1 MKQKQM
7 VLANAALLIGFAT
20 AFPSQAASL
29 QDAVTNTLVTNPQ
42 VMQWVNERRARDQEV
57 LKAKAGYKPKVD
69 LNAGVGYEWSDN
81 PSTRGADGQGNSEA
95 MTRTELELMLRQM
108 VYDGD
113 ATKSEVER
121 QQARVKSSSR
131 KIAGVAQDTALRAVE
146 TYLELLKQQELLELA
161 RDNLDAHV
169 RIYDQIR
176 LRSESGVGR
185 KADLAQIEGRVALA
199 KSNVVAAKNNVN
211 EAEANYRR
219 VTGVASDQLQR
230 PEGLGNLL
238 PATVEEA
245 VAKGLEVHPTL
256 MSAQADVEATQ
267 AQHRAAKHNHRPRF
281 DIEVGRTWN
290 NDLDGVDGRNEDF
303 TAMLRMRWNL
313 YNGGYD
319 DARVEETAHLI
330 NESMDVQNNT
340 GREVE
345 ESVRLSW
352 TSYEATKSQ
361 LNFLKKHMESSK
373 NTREAYAKQFNIGQR
388 TLLDLLDTENE
399 VFESSSAHTV
409 ADYTNLYAQYRIL
422 TGMGILLDSLTVA
435 LPQEAAYTAK

>member
-20 AFPSQAASL
+20 ALPSQAATL
-29 QDAVTNTLVTNPQ
+29 QDAVTHTLSTNPQ
-42 VMQWVNERRARDQEV
+42 IMQWVNERRARDQEV
-57 LKAKAGYKPKVD
+57 LQAKAGYKPKVD
-69 LNAGVGYEWSDN
+69 FMGGVGYEWSNN
-81 PSTRGADGQGNSEA
+81 PSTRAAGPDDDEE
-95 MTRTELELMLRQM
+95 MTRTELQLLLRQM
-108 VYDGD
+108 IYDGN
-113 ATKSEVER
+113 ATDNEVDR
-121 QQARVKSSSR
+121 QQARVKSAAR
-131 KIAGVAQDTALRAVE
+131 KITGVAQDTALRAVE

-161 RDNLDAHV
+161 RDNLDAHI
-169 RIYDQIR
+169 RIYDQIK

-219 VTGVASDQLQR
+219 VIGEASNQLQR
-230 PEGLGNLL
+230 PQGLADIL

-256 MSAQADVEATQ
+256 QSAQADVEATQ
-267 AQHRAAKHNHRPRF
+267 AQHRASKYNHRPRF
-281 DIEVGRTWN
+281 DLEVGRTWN

-303 TAMLRMRWNL
+303 TAMLRVRWNL

-330 NESMDVQNNT
+330 NESIEVQNNT

-345 ESVRLSW
+345 EAVRLSW

-361 LNFLKKHMESSK
+361 LDFLRKHMESSK
-373 NTREAYAKQFNIGQR
+373 QTREAYTKQFNIGQR

-409 ADYTNLYAQYRIL
+409 ADYTNLYAQFRIL
-422 TGMGILLDSLTVA
+422 TGMGVLLDSLAVSP
-435 LPQEAAYTAK
+435 PQEAVLSAK